1 MRGAGFQYKY
11 QHPYSSHRPLPLH
24 RQPSRGSGWPL
35 RGEKAPVGP
44 EEAGSE
50 EPGSG
55 LRGVW
60 RWSDHSSKGR
70 RGAEPAQSPWAGCW
84 GSVVNQTD
92 MPSVPSAEGTDLL
105 GCGPWPPGAQSRG
118 GQTRKQPP
126 NPAQRD
132 RPGGRGSSSRGAWGR
147 QSLFPRTQNAAR
159 CTGGAPW
166 AHFVRHRGGR
176 SRQRSVTS
184 KDEGGQDLVTC
195 ARDKE

>member
-11 QHPYSSHRPLPLH
+11 QHPSSSHRPLPLH

-44 EEAGSE
+44 EDAGSE

-126 NPAQRD
+126 TQHSEIDLEAEAAAAGVPGADRACSPGLRTLPGAQEV
-132 RPGGRGSSSRGAWGR
+132 PCGRI
-147 QSLFPRTQNAAR
+147 L
-159 CTGGAPW
+159 
-166 AHFVRHRGGR
+166 
-176 SRQRSVTS
+176 
-184 KDEGGQDLVTC
+184 
-195 ARDKE
+195 